1 MTKETQNSSIQGNVY
16 KAMHRV
22 MTCHNRGSPT
32 KFEDFKVQDVN
43 NSLTSI
49 NPFFKKE
56 RKYIP
61 VLYRQFSTHCEH
73 LMPAGISTWR

>member
-1 MTKETQNSSIQGNVY
+1 
-16 KAMHRV
+16 MHRV
-22 MTCHNRGSPT
+22 IACYDRGLPS
-32 KFEDFKVQDVN
+32 KFEDFKIHDLD

-49 NPFFKKE
+49 NTLFIKE
-56 RKYIP
+56 RKYIVLP